1 MKWPTTAEALFSA
14 KSFAAG
20 MLALYLAMRIGLPR
34 PFWSLLT
41 AYVVA
46 QPLSGAVRSK
56 AMYRFLGTLIGAA
69 FAVIAT
75 PRLANYSVLLTLALA
90 VWLGTCLYISL
101 LDRTPRSYIFMLA
114 GYTPILIGIPAL
126 VDTSAF
132 NALTMFD
139 TALAR
144 VEEIS
149 LGVGCAALVHGL
161 ILPQSIGPVVLKRMD
176 QALEDAQS
184 WIQQALLHTNASQNA
199 ANHRKLAQDITDLR
213 LMSTH
218 LPFDTSNLK
227 WTANTMRVLQD
238 RLSSIVLFM
247 TSIEDRLE
255 MLRAAHDGK
264 LPPSW
269 QLLLEDIAAWC
280 GTGIGN
286 SAESAIQLRRR
297 IADMTPTVDGNSSW
311 IQILEVN
318 LLAHLGKLMD
328 TCENCFHQRQ
338 QIRLGLDGIVPTEQQ
353 RLDRIPTREL
363 HADRGLALMSGFS
376 AAMAMCASSAFWIL
390 SGWPLGFAAPMM
402 AGMFCAFFSTLD
414 NPVPAL
420 KIQLICTAL
429 SSIFTGIYL
438 LWLLPSAHSFEML
451 MLVMAPFLLTGGI
464 FLARPSTILYAVPLC
479 FTPLAS
485 LMMFDMG
492 TSDMTSFINSQISQ
506 VIGIG
511 ISVLCTSLF
520 RSVNAEWVA
529 QRLLRAAWNEIVQLA
544 EAVRV
549 PSMMAVTVRM
559 VDRVSLLLPRL
570 AASRPGDDIA
580 AIRALQDL
588 RVGMNMSH
596 LLRVRA
602 RLERRTVSIQ
612 PLLGLLSDHFRHR
625 SDDFAARKQELLAAI
640 DQTLHAICGAGPFPM
655 RNEAV
660 AALAGIRR
668 DLFPQAIPYQPVTTP
683 YEQLT

>member
-1 MKWPTTAEALFSA
+1 MKSPTAAEALFSV

-56 AMYRFLGTLIGAA
+56 AMYRFLGTLIGAT
-69 FAVIAT
+69 FAVVAI
-75 PRLANYSVLLTLALA
+75 PRLVNYSVLLTLALA

-101 LDRTPRSYIFMLA
+101 LDRTPRSYTFMLA
-114 GYTPILIGIPAL
+114 GYTPILIGIPSL

-161 ILPQSIGPVVLKRMD
+161 ILPQSIGPVILKRMD

-184 WIQQALLHTNASQNA
+184 WMQQALLQTNASQNA

-227 WTANTMRVLQD
+227 WTANTIRVLQD

-247 TSIEDRLE
+247 TSIEDRLD
-255 MLRAAHDGK
+255 MLRKAYDGQ
-264 LPPSW
+264 LTPSW

-280 GTGIGN
+280 RAGTE
-286 SAESAIQLRRR
+286 SAAESAIQLRRR
-297 IADMTPTVDGNSSW
+297 IADMTPAMNGESSW

-318 LLAHLGKLMD
+318 LLAHLGKLID

-338 QIRLGLDGIVPTEQQ
+338 QIRLGFDGIVPTEQQ

-420 KIQLICTAL
+420 KVQLICTAL

-464 FLARPSTILYAVPLC
+464 FLARPNTILYAVPLC

-511 ISVLCTSLF
+511 IAVLCTNLF

-544 EAVRV
+544 EAVKV
-549 PSMMAVTVRM
+549 PSIMAITVRM

-588 RVGMNMSH
+588 RVGMNMSY
-596 LLRVRA
+596 LLRVRS
-602 RLERRTVSIQ
+602 RLERRAVSIQ
-612 PLLGLLSDHFRHR
+612 PLLSRLSAHFRHR
-625 SDDFAARKQELLAAI
+625 SGDIGAHKQELLVTL
-640 DQTLHAICGAGPFPM
+640 DRTLHAICDAGSFPM

-668 DLFPQAIPYQPVTTP
+668 DLFPQALPYQPVTSP
-683 YEQLT
+683 HEQLS